1 MATEGAG
8 PHTVAA
14 AGLVNA
20 LDNERSCSISRR
32 AGRAELLLVAEE
44 AEAGDEGLGGGRR
57 DGKQGWLDP
66 GERAA
71 GRTGLDGLEGAGGA
85 AWDLAVNA
93 AGAASSVCSRQKEA
107 VRLGAALGLRHEDDG
122 SDAYGAPVIQ

>member
-1 MATEGAG
+1 MA
-8 PHTVAA
+8 
-14 AGLVNA
+14 
-20 LDNERSCSISRR
+20 
-32 AGRAELLLVAEE
+32 
-44 AEAGDEGLGGGRR
+44 
-57 DGKQGWLDP
+57 WLDP

-122 SDAYGAPVIQ
+122 RDTYGAPASRS